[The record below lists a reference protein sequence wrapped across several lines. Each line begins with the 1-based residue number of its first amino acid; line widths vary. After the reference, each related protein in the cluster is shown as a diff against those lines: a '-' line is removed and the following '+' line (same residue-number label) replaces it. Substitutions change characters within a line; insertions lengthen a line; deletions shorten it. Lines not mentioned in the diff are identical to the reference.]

1 DDVEL
6 LPGDDEPEAS
16 AHAEAIEVVETAPM
30 PETAQEMPL
39 ATPLDAPMEA
49 PVDVPTDTP
58 IEVPAAVQTAWGVL
72 PSEAVAPVEAV
83 SRGRQDIDDDIDAV
97 DTIDVDLF
105 PIFAEEAQE
114 LLPQLGSALRQWV
127 QRPDNAS

>member
-1 DDVEL
+1 PDSFAEAAAPAVSDAPAPDSADGVFLQLTDDVEL

-16 AHAEAIEVVETAPM
+16 AHAEAIEVVEAAPM

-72 PSEAVAPVEAV
+72 PSEPVAPVEAV
-83 SRGRQDIDDDIDAV
+83 SRGRQDID
-97 DTIDVDLF
+97 
-105 PIFAEEAQE
+105 
-114 LLPQLGSALRQWV
+114 
-127 QRPDNAS
+127 